1 MTKYFRYVYI
11 YYLPSGLFVCVSW
24 ASFTIP
30 PEVVPGRMCLLAT
43 LFLALTNIFNTIT
56 NTSPNVDGTT
66 AMKSW
71 MIACILFVFFAL
83 LEYAS
88 ILYFLMVSPIKV
100 LSLKPLFLNFVK
112 YISKVDRF
120 IYLNIYL
127 QYKKKRQMEKKKNN
141 LSVVHRKNC
150 YFYQSSEFCKRRE
163 EMSYLDQGQNL
174 ANIDS
179 TFLYV
184 FPIMFIVFNIVYWS
198 SWLL

>member
-1 MTKYFRYVYI
+1 MPPHFNTRSNLKFNRKYVMNKSFRYVYI

-88 ILYFLMVSPIKV
+88 ILYFLMVSLVKWFFTN
-100 LSLKPLFLNFVK
+100 SL
-112 YISKVDRF
+112 
-120 IYLNIYL
+120 
-127 QYKKKRQMEKKKNN
+127 N
-141 LSVVHRKNC
+141 L
-150 YFYQSSEFCKRRE
+150 
-163 EMSYLDQGQNL
+163 
-174 ANIDS
+174 I
-179 TFLYV
+179 
-184 FPIMFIVFNIVYWS
+184 I
-198 SWLL
+198 

>member
-100 LSLKPLFLNFVK
+100 LSLKPLFLNFK
-112 YISKVDRF
+112 SCRIDINNNSIS
-120 IYLNIYL
+120 LNNNNRVQCHFLLTIFL
-127 QYKKKRQMEKKKNN
+127 DKDQTGSSKNQ
-141 LSVVHRKNC
+141 LS
-150 YFYQSSEFCKRRE
+150 
-163 EMSYLDQGQNL
+163 
-174 ANIDS
+174 
-179 TFLYV
+179 
-184 FPIMFIVFNIVYWS
+184 
-198 SWLL
+198 